1 MRRRTVMIVMMM
13 MMKVM
18 MMNKPLITLV
28 VSKFIISQVLYLRPH
43 IRLTEHLLHKRNNK
57 MSVIGFYVIIA
68 FKMLIEISF
77 KKFKTAVI
85 SK

>member
-1 MRRRTVMIVMMM
+1 MMIVMMMM

-43 IRLTEHLLHKRNNK
+43 IRLTEDLLHKRNNK
-57 MSVIGFYVIIA
+57 MSVTGFYVLIA
-68 FKMLIEISF
+68 YKMPNEI
-77 KKFKTAVI
+77 T
-85 SK
+85 

>member
-1 MRRRTVMIVMMM
+1 MMIVM

-28 VSKFIISQVLYLRPH
+28 VSKFIISQVHYLRPH
-43 IRLTEHLLHKRNNK
+43 ITLTEDLLHRRNNK

>member
-1 MRRRTVMIVMMM
+1 MMIVMM

-43 IRLTEHLLHKRNNK
+43 IGLTEHLLHKRYNK
-57 MSVIGFYVIIA
+57 MSVIGFYAIIIA